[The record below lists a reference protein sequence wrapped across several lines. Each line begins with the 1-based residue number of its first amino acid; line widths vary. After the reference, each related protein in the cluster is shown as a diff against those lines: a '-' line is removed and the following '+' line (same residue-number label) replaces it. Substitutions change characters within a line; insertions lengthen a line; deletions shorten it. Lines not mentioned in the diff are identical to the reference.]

1 MNTNSIQE
9 TQILKAKDNMY
20 IFGDRAA
27 DYNDKYAVFTLPA
40 GHVVYVV
47 DRDEDGHWSWFEE
60 HVDKTEV
67 QMGPVY
73 SKMVVYTQEG
83 NKYVMEVNAFM
94 TAHGAYAAS
103 ETSECIDMQ
112 RRDIEHMRKLLD
124 EKERE
129 VAMVRLQDYVNKQ
142 IDPYD

>member
-9 TQILKAKDNMY
+9 TQTVKAKDNMY

-27 DYNDKYAVFTLPA
+27 DYNDKYALFTLPK

-60 HVDKTEV
+60 HVDKTEI

-73 SKMVVYTQEG
+73 NKMIVYTEEG
-83 NKYVMEVNAFM
+83 NKYTMEVDAFM

-103 ETSECIDMQ
+103 ETRECVDMQ
-112 RRDIEHMRKLLD
+112 QRDIEHLNDIIDFKEMRIYPD
-124 EKERE
+124 
-129 VAMVRLQDYVNKQ
+129 D
-142 IDPYD
+142 